1 MQVTLKQSEITAAIA
16 AYLTNVLGV
25 SNVSPETLSVVYK
38 QGRSDKN
45 GMTAELDIEAPSY
58 HKADTSKAKT
68 AQAFA
73 IDDDGK
79 VNISKETANTAS
91 LTHEVAARSN
101 DHASIGQAS
110 VAGSSVG
117 ESLGNAS
124 ASTQTEATS
133 ASAAQAPEVAPAEAA
148 QDPEQAGLA
157 DPSPVYEGE
166 RRAEPREERVAE
178 LKEEIEQHLAEDKPE
193 TQAEQPAAEEPAK
206 AAEQVTAA
214 SPLFG

>member
-45 GMTAELDIEAPSY
+45 GMTAELDIEAPAY
-58 HKADTSKAKT
+58 HKAEASNPRA

-79 VNISKETANTAS
+79 VNINKESVNNAS

-101 DHASIGQAS
+101 DHAVGQAS
-110 VAGSSVG
+110 VAGSTVG
-117 ESLGNAS
+117 ESLGNVS

-133 ASAAQAPEVAPAEAA
+133 ASAAQAPEVAPAEAV
-148 QDPEQAGLA
+148 QDPEPTVLA
-157 DPSPVYEGE
+157 EPTPVYEGE
-166 RRAEPREERVAE
+166 RRAEPREEVA
-178 LKEEIEQHLAEDKPE
+178 AEPE
-193 TQAEQPAAEEPAK
+193 VQVEPAAEVEAPAEEPAK
-206 AAEQVTAA
+206 AAEPVTAA

>member
-45 GMTAELDIEAPSY
+45 GMTAELDIEAPAY
-58 HKADTSKAKT
+58 HKPADVQKAAEVLPSKVA
-68 AQAFA
+68 
-73 IDDDGK
+73 DGQL
-79 VNISKETANTAS
+79 SAS

-101 DHASIGQAS
+101 DHAVAAS
-110 VAGSSVG
+110 TDGA
-117 ESLGNAS
+117 EPKAEQTFALGNAS

-148 QDPEQAGLA
+148 QDPEPIELP
-157 DPSPVYEGE
+157 DPTPVYEGE
-166 RRAEPREERVAE
+166 RRAEPREEVPAE
-178 LKEEIEQHLAEDKPE
+178 PE
-193 TQAEQPAAEEPAK
+193 AQVEPAAEVEAPVEEPAK
-206 AAEQVTAA
+206 AAEPVAAA

>member
-45 GMTAELDIEAPSY
+45 GMTAELDIEAPAY
-58 HKADTSKAKT
+58 HKPADVQKTAEVLPSKA
-68 AQAFA
+68 A
-73 IDDDGK
+73 DDPL
-79 VNISKETANTAS
+79 SAS
-91 LTHEVAARSN
+91 LTSEVAARSN

-124 ASTQTEATS
+124 ASTQTEAIS

-148 QDPEQAGLA
+148 QDPEPIELP
-157 DPSPVYEGE
+157 DPTPVYEGE
-166 RRAEPREERVAE
+166 RRAEPREEVPAEPEAQVVPVAE
-178 LKEEIEQHLAEDKPE
+178 DAVP
-193 TQAEQPAAEEPAK
+193 TEEPAK
-206 AAEQVTAA
+206 AAEPVAAA

>member
-45 GMTAELDIEAPSY
+45 GMTAELDIEAPAY
-58 HKADTSKAKT
+58 HKPADVQKT
-68 AQAFA
+68 AEVLPSKVV
-73 IDDDGK
+73 DGQL
-79 VNISKETANTAS
+79 SAS

-101 DHASIGQAS
+101 DNAVAAST
-110 VAGSSVG
+110 VG

-124 ASTQTEATS
+124 ASTPTEAIS
-133 ASAAQAPEVAPAEAA
+133 ASAAQAPEVAPAEVA

-157 DPSPVYEGE
+157 DPTPVYEGE
-166 RRAEPREERVAE
+166 RRAEPREEVPAEPEAQVAPA
-178 LKEEIEQHLAEDKPE
+178 AEDE
-193 TQAEQPAAEEPAK
+193 ARAEEPAK
-206 AAEQVTAA
+206 AAEPVAAA

>member
-25 SNVSPETLSVVYK
+25 SNVAPETLSVVYK

-45 GMTAELDIEAPSY
+45 GMTAELDIEAPAYERPKQFVPSCATAPALTT
-58 HKADTSKAKT
+58 KALGEDPAMGNGEPKSDVIPT
-68 AQAFA
+68 
-73 IDDDGK
+73 
-79 VNISKETANTAS
+79 ET
-91 LTHEVAARSN
+91 
-101 DHASIGQAS
+101 
-110 VAGSSVG
+110 
-117 ESLGNAS
+117 
-124 ASTQTEATS
+124 TS

-166 RRAEPREERVAE
+166 RRAEPREEVA
-178 LKEEIEQHLAEDKPE
+178 AEPE
-193 TQAEQPAAEEPAK
+193 AQVEPAAEVEAPVEEPAK
-206 AAEQVTAA
+206 EAEPVAAA